1 MKISRKW
8 LNRLVEIEDIS
19 TKELADTL
27 TSAGLEVEGIE
38 QLASGTGLVIGE
50 VLTCVDHPDSDHLH
64 VTTVNLG
71 NRIEQIVCGA
81 PNVAAGQKV
90 IVAVVG
96 SILPA
101 LEIKKATV
109 RGVESNGMICSLKE
123 LGVDEKI
130 QSEHDLVGIK
140 VLNKEAIVGTDPLH
154 YLGLDDEILDIKQTP
169 NRSDFNAMQS
179 IAHEVS
185 ALFNRPLI
193 TQPVEENL
201 HGGKPSDF
209 RVASTTPHCHFFL
222 AKEVVGLEIKESPQW
237 IQQALIGSGMH
248 PINNLVDISNL
259 VMLETG
265 QPNHFYDSNFFDKK
279 EITIIQ
285 DYSGL
290 EIGLDGEEYFL
301 TEQDTII
308 SSNQKPI
315 GIAGIKGLGNSMIQ
329 EDTSSIVI
337 EIANFD
343 PVAIRNTTKHLGV
356 VTEASL
362 RFVKPMD
369 PRSCEKALGRILYL
383 LKEYAGLKEEN
394 IHESVVY
401 QENKID
407 FSEPKVSVTVEDV
420 NGLLGTNFSISEI
433 ADVFERLSFQPTIDN
448 NKIVCT
454 IPSYRQDIIIKED
467 LIEEV
472 IRVIG
477 FDRIESSLPL
487 MPLTMGQLTQEQSQ
501 SRVVEQTLSKL
512 GLNQVVS
519 YTLVSKRHTDN
530 PMSLGQPEEILSP
543 LSESRQFIR
552 TNLSTSLLD
561 VLHYNHARK
570 NFNNGYF
577 EVSQVYAK
585 NKNELRL
592 GIVGSGHLS
601 ETLWMN
607 QATSF
612 DYYTAKGLFE
622 KVLDALG
629 INLSRVKYVENT
641 MDTKTYHPYQSA
653 LIKLDNQIIG
663 IVGVLHPNLKLKQ
676 AILLEVNL
684 TKVFNVKKAKTKF
697 KALQKYPQVTRDLA
711 IVVDHDSEVAQ
722 LIDKAFK
729 AGRPYL
735 VDVMVFD
742 VFSQQAKKSVG
753 LRLTYEASDHT
764 LTEQQVNSS
773 VDNVLESLK
782 NEFGAL
788 LR

>member
-38 QLASGTGLVIGE
+38 QLAHGTGLVIGE

-64 VTTVNLG
+64 VTTVSIG
-71 NRIEQIVCGA
+71 DKIEQIVCGA

-90 IVAVVG
+90 IVATVG
-96 SILPA
+96 AILPA
-101 LEIKKATV
+101 IEIKAATV
-109 RGVESNGMICSLKE
+109 RGIESNGMICSLKE
-123 LGVDEKI
+123 LGVDQKL
-130 QSEHDLVGIK
+130 QSEQDLEGIK
-140 VLNKEAIVGTDPLH
+140 VLSPEAIVGTDPLQ

-179 IAHEVS
+179 IAYEVS
-185 ALFNRPLI
+185 ALFKRPFI
-193 TQPVEENL
+193 TQPVESNL
-201 HGGKPSDF
+201 YSGKPSEF
-209 RVASTTPHCHFFL
+209 EVSSNTTNCQFFL
-222 AKEVVGLEIKESPQW
+222 AKEVSGLELKESPQW

-279 EITIIQ
+279 EIVVID
-285 DYSGL
+285 DYSAT
-290 EIGLDGEEYFL
+290 EVGLDGEEYEL
-301 TEQDTII
+301 IKGDTII
-308 SSNQKPI
+308 SSNGKAI

-329 EDTSSIVI
+329 KDTSSIVI

-343 PVAIRNTTKHLGV
+343 PVAIRNTSKHLGL

-369 PRSCEKALGRILYL
+369 PRSSEKALSRILYL
-383 LKEYAGLKEEN
+383 LKEYAGLQDEN
-394 IHESVVY
+394 IYESVIY
-401 QENKID
+401 QSNKID
-407 FSEPKVSVTVEDV
+407 YSEPQVSVTLDDI
-420 NGLLGTNFSISEI
+420 NGLLGTNFSITEVV
-433 ADVFERLSFQPTIDN
+433 DVFERLLFKPQVENDL
-448 NKIVCT
+448 IVCT
-454 IPSYRQDIIIKED
+454 IPSFRQDIFIKED

-487 MPLTMGQLTQEQSQ
+487 MPLTMGQLTLEQSQ
-501 SRVVEQTLSKL
+501 TRVVEQTLSKL
-512 GLNQVVS
+512 GLNQVVT
-519 YTLVSKRHTDN
+519 YTLVSKKHTDN
-530 PMSLGQPEEILSP
+530 PMSLGNPVEILSP
-543 LSESRQFIR
+543 LSESRQFVR
-552 TNLSTSLLD
+552 TNLSASLID
-561 VLHYNHARK
+561 VLNYNLARK
-570 NFNNGYF
+570 NINAGYF
-577 EVSQVYAK
+577 EVSQVYAE

-592 GIVGSGHLS
+592 GIIGSGHLN

-607 QATSF
+607 QATTFHFYS
-612 DYYTAKGLFE
+612 AKGLFE
-622 KVLDALG
+622 MVLDGLG
-629 INLSRVKYVENT
+629 INLSRVKYSENT
-641 MDTKTYHPYQSA
+641 IDTKSYHPYQSA
-653 LIKLDNQIIG
+653 VIKLDNQVIG
-663 IVGVLHPNLKLKQ
+663 LLGVIHPSLKLKQ

-684 TKVFNVKKAKTKF
+684 SKLFDVKKAKTKF

-711 IVVDHDSEVAQ
+711 IIVDSNIQVSQ
-722 LIDKAFK
+722 LIEKALK

-742 VFSQQAKKSVG
+742 VFNQQEKKSIG

-764 LTEQQVNSS
+764 LTEQEVSSS
-773 VDNVLESLK
+773 VERILELLK